1 MKTKYFTIKLQRPLQ
16 GHAPSWSH
24 GCFFW
29 LTFLLI
35 GLWPATTEAQLLADT
50 LDIRFERDSTRINM
64 DFDGNGERW
73 SRFERSFLEKFKDLP
88 ANSLRLDIYSGA
100 SPEGA
105 AIYNQWLGENR
116 GNAVQQLVRRRLGS
130 AIGHIMVHNE
140 GPRWDGLYKAVA
152 NSNEPWR
159 DEVLSIIEMNSSYN
173 NKERDARELRL
184 RELHNGSVW
193 EVLSERYLPPLRSG
207 ASAILTWEV
216 PPPAEAATPVVSR
229 RDTIYIIQQS
239 APCPPNANQI
249 SDMKRQR
256 KDSIYKTRLDY
267 PAWAVKTNLLLWGVV
282 APNVQLEI
290 PLGRQNRWSL
300 ELEYF
305 TPWFIWSHNSH
316 ASQCQNW
323 GAELRYWLGNRKQHR
338 WLQGWHVGIA
348 VAGGYYDF
356 EWKKH
361 EGYQGE
367 HLNTYVNIGYQH
379 RWGNHWGLDFGVG
392 AGALF
397 TKYRHYYGGSVY
409 PDNHLEEWDEHLI
422 YHDKGNFTWA
432 GPCHANITLAYFFNA
447 WPLRTKTQKL
457 DNR

>member
-1 MKTKYFTIKLQRPLQ
+1 MKIKNFTIKLQRPVQ

-29 LTFLLI
+29 LTFLVI
-35 GLWPATTEAQLLADT
+35 GLWSATTKAQSMADT

-216 PPPAEAATPVVSR
+216 PAPAEAATPVVSR

-249 SDMKRQR
+249 SDMKRHR
-256 KDSIYKTRLDY
+256 KDSIYQTRLGY

-282 APNVQLEI
+282 APNIQLEI
-290 PLGRQNRWSL
+290 PLGRQNRWSIFCL
-300 ELEYF
+300 CNLRPLNIPIYVQQHPAFAIMCNQANLHRLFLQRALIEYYSF
-305 TPWFIWSHNSH
+305 AHKPPPQLPIYLH
-316 ASQCQNW
+316 
-323 GAELRYWLGNRKQHR
+323 RYLNYNHLTHHKFH
-338 WLQGWHVGIA
+338 
-348 VAGGYYDF
+348 DF
-356 EWKKH
+356 H
-361 EGYQGE
+361 
-367 HLNTYVNIGYQH
+367 
-379 RWGNHWGLDFGVG
+379 
-392 AGALF
+392 
-397 TKYRHYYGGSVY
+397 Y
-409 PDNHLEEWDEHLI
+409 PDNHFHHILELFLVHHLML
-422 YHDKGNFTWA
+422 H
-432 GPCHANITLAYFFNA
+432 
-447 WPLRTKTQKL
+447 QKHQPR
-457 DNR
+457 NPA